1 MRAGGGRVRFGLG
14 WAGLGWGMLIR
25 GLCNGHRIGG
35 GMGTCFACLRKK
47 VGRILQIGLRE
58 LVARYLGGGMLRF
71 CGGWLVRRLF
81 FIWTGMLERTAEQHR
96 LLALAC
102 KQGRWWQFYG

>member
-14 WAGLGWGMLIR
+14 WAGLGYVDKGALQRSSYW
-25 GLCNGHRIGG
+25 G
-35 GMGTCFACLRKK
+35 GMGTCFACLPKK

-58 LVARYLGGGMLRF
+58 LAARYLCGGMLRF

-96 LLALAC
+96 LLAFAC